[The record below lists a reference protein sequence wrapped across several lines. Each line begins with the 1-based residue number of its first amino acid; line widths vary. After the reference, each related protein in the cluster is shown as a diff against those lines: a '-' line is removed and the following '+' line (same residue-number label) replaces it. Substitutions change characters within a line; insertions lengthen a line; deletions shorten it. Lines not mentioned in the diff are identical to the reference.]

1 MAGPSRLEREQA
13 GFPIAAVYPIPD
25 PTGTTALGAAA
36 APRPRGA
43 PQPRLTPLSPV
54 ERAAVVDGLVAVLDG
69 LYAHLPLKRARYATD
84 PLQRLRLLRQQSPD
98 LDDLEFHHQLASI
111 LTGLRDGHTRYIGPA
126 ALRDWAAHL
135 GFLVESWGPAEAPR
149 YVVSKL
155 TRHLIEDQ
163 DFAQGVEL
171 LWWNGV
177 PIDRAVDLHADR
189 ETGGRPDSRRARA
202 LESLTL
208 RALRFSPP
216 PDERWV
222 DIGYQDLNGLA
233 RETRVHWRIVKPG
246 RSAAAAATPGPAAAF
261 RAAPAPRAR
270 AIDPAAETTRRVK
283 MLLFAEQSRASA
295 GTALRRQIKLTIRQ
309 TTAGDVAVLRL
320 WSFDVLDD
328 GPYVAEVI
336 RLLRKVP
343 ADARGC
349 GRRPA
354 GQPRRAGVGVRA
366 AAPAVQPPP
375 HPAHPLRHAG
385 HAAHPRHGALA
396 PERAPA
402 GALAE
407 QPGRRGVDGRCL
419 FGGPAAHHGGRLQR
433 HRPDLWRPGRGG
445 GGRQDLFGG
454 RPVRRRL
461 RRQRRGAAGV
471 GGRGQ
476 RRGRAEVWTDPTVRD
491 ALLGTRFEQ
500 AELPGAR
507 GSRSRCAGPCAP
519 ATRWTRPARASR
531 TSASATPPG
540 PRHDPAGPRRQPGP
554 VRGVRPDPRPRA
566 AHCARRQGRR
576 RGGARSPPRA
586 STAWTW
592 WWTTGR
598 GPASTSPP
606 GRRSTWRSRPAGA
619 GPSSW
624 ATRARCSASAGCCR
638 RPELRQAFQS
648 RSS

>member
-25 PTGTTALGAAA
+25 PTGATALGPAA

-98 LDDLEFHHQLASI
+98 LDDLEFHHQLAAI

-177 PIDRAVDLHADR
+177 PIDRAVDLYADR

-246 RSAAAAATPGPAAAF
+246 RRAAAAATPGPAAAF
-261 RAAPAPRAR
+261 RAAPAPGAR

-328 GPYVAEVI
+328 GPYVAEVV
-336 RLLRKVP
+336 RLLRKVR
-343 ADARGC
+343 ADALLQLFSPRHILPTRFAMLATPLTRDMARSPQNALQLAPWQNSLDAAVSTGDVYSAALPLTTEAAC
-349 GRRPA
+349 NDIGQIYGGPVVAVVDAKTYSAADLFAA
-354 GQPRRAGVGVRA
+354 GFVDNGVG
-366 AAPAVQPPP
+366 
-375 HPAHPLRHAG
+375 PLVSVGEAS
-385 HAAHPRHGALA
+385 
-396 PERAPA
+396 
-402 GALAE
+402 
-407 QPGRRGVDGRCL
+407 
-419 FGGPAAHHGGRLQR
+419 
-433 HRPDLWRPGRGG
+433 GG
-445 GGRQDLFGG
+445 GG
-454 RPVRRRL
+454 
-461 RRQRRGAAGV
+461 
-471 GGRGQ
+471 
-476 RRGRAEVWTDPTVRD
+476 AEVWTDPTVRD

-500 AELPGAR
+500 AELPGGAGFTIAVRRAVRTGDAVDAAGSGIEDVGVRNTAGAHDTTLQDLDDNQDLYEACGQILAR
-507 GSRSRCAGPCAP
+507 QPRTALDVKLSGDRVRVTAQGLDRLDVVVDDRPRPSVDLTAGAP
-519 ATRWTRPARASR
+519 VDVAL
-531 TSASATPPG
+531 
-540 PRHDPAGPRRQPGP
+540 PAGWG
-554 VRGVRPDPRPRA
+554 RA
-566 AHCARRQGRR
+566 ELLGY
-576 RGGARSPPRA
+576 
-586 STAWTW
+586 
-592 WWTTGR
+592 
-598 GPASTSPP
+598 
-606 GRRSTWRSRPAGA
+606 AGA
-619 GPSSW
+619 V
-624 ATRARCSASAGCCR
+624 
-638 RPELRQAFQS
+638 LRQ
-648 RSS
+648 RRLLPPP

>member
-25 PTGTTALGAAA
+25 PTGATALGPAA

-98 LDDLEFHHQLASI
+98 LDDLEFHHQLAAI

-155 TRHLIEDQ
+155 TRHLIDDQ

-177 PIDRAVDLHADR
+177 PIDRAVDLYADR

-246 RSAAAAATPGPAAAF
+246 RSVAAAATPGPAAAF
-261 RAAPAPRAR
+261 RAAPAPGAR

-295 GTALRRQIKLTIRQ
+295 GTALRRQIKLTIRP

-343 ADARGC
+343 ADALGVVVDLRANPGGLVWASERLLQLFSPRHILPTRFAMLATPLTRDMARSPQNALQLAPWQNSLDAAVSTGDVYSAALPLTTEAAC
-349 GRRPA
+349 NDIGQIHGGPVVAVVDAKTYSAADLFAA
-354 GQPRRAGVGVRA
+354 GFVDNGVG
-366 AAPAVQPPP
+366 
-375 HPAHPLRHAG
+375 PLVSVGEAS
-385 HAAHPRHGALA
+385 
-396 PERAPA
+396 
-402 GALAE
+402 
-407 QPGRRGVDGRCL
+407 
-419 FGGPAAHHGGRLQR
+419 
-433 HRPDLWRPGRGG
+433 GG
-445 GGRQDLFGG
+445 GG
-454 RPVRRRL
+454 
-461 RRQRRGAAGV
+461 
-471 GGRGQ
+471 
-476 RRGRAEVWTDPTVRD
+476 AEVWTDPTVRD

-500 AELPGAR
+500 TELPGGAGFTIAVRRAVRTGDAVDAAGSGIEDVGVRNTAGAHDTTLQDLDDNQDLYEACAKILAR
-507 GSRSRCAGPCAP
+507 EPRTALAVKVGADGVRVTAEGLDRLDVVVDDRPRPSVDLTAG
-519 ATRWTRPARASR
+519 
-531 TSASATPPG
+531 TPV
-540 PRHDPAGPRRQPGP
+540 DVALPAGWG
-554 VRGVRPDPRPRA
+554 RA
-566 AHCARRQGRR
+566 ELLGYQG
-576 RGGARSPPRA
+576 AV
-586 STAWTW
+586 
-592 WWTTGR
+592 
-598 GPASTSPP
+598 
-606 GRRSTWRSRPAGA
+606 
-619 GPSSW
+619 
-624 ATRARCSASAGCCR
+624 
-638 RPELRQAFQS
+638 LRQ
-648 RSS
+648 RRLLPPP

>member
-25 PTGTTALGAAA
+25 PTGATALGPAA

-177 PIDRAVDLHADR
+177 PIDRAVDLYADR

-261 RAAPAPRAR
+261 QAAPAPGAR

-343 ADARGC
+343 ADALGVVVDLRANPGGLVWASERLLQLFSPRHILPTRFAMLATPLTRDMARSPQNALQLAPWQNSLDAAVSTGDVYSAALPLTTEAAC
-349 GRRPA
+349 NDIGQIYGGPVVAVVDAKTYSAADLFAA
-354 GQPRRAGVGVRA
+354 GFVDNGVG
-366 AAPAVQPPP
+366 
-375 HPAHPLRHAG
+375 PLVSVGEAS
-385 HAAHPRHGALA
+385 
-396 PERAPA
+396 
-402 GALAE
+402 
-407 QPGRRGVDGRCL
+407 
-419 FGGPAAHHGGRLQR
+419 
-433 HRPDLWRPGRGG
+433 GG
-445 GGRQDLFGG
+445 GG
-454 RPVRRRL
+454 
-461 RRQRRGAAGV
+461 
-471 GGRGQ
+471 
-476 RRGRAEVWTDPTVRD
+476 AEVWTDPTVRD

-500 AELPGAR
+500 AELPGGAGFTIAVRRAVRTGDAVDAAGSGIEDVGVRNTAGAHDTTLQDLDDNQDLYEACGQILAR
-507 GSRSRCAGPCAP
+507 QPRTALDVKLSGDRVRVTAQGLDRLDVVVDDRPRPSVDLTAGAP
-519 ATRWTRPARASR
+519 VDVAL
-531 TSASATPPG
+531 
-540 PRHDPAGPRRQPGP
+540 PAGWG
-554 VRGVRPDPRPRA
+554 RA
-566 AHCARRQGRR
+566 ELLGY
-576 RGGARSPPRA
+576 
-586 STAWTW
+586 
-592 WWTTGR
+592 
-598 GPASTSPP
+598 
-606 GRRSTWRSRPAGA
+606 AGA
-619 GPSSW
+619 V
-624 ATRARCSASAGCCR
+624 
-638 RPELRQAFQS
+638 LRQ
-648 RSS
+648 RRLLPPP